1 MAFITQP
8 YSLVGK
14 YEVIKFLEQ
23 TRRDLVC
30 CPTFI
35 SNNMVKIYSGSNNTV
50 QICSASNDTVQ
61 ICSGSN
67 NTVQICSGSN
77 NTVQIYYGSNNM
89 VQIVGCD
96 NC

>member
-1 MAFITQP
+1 MAFIKQP

-14 YEVIKFLEQ
+14 YEVIKLSDP

-35 SNNMVKIYSGSNNTV
+35 SNNTV
-50 QICSASNDTVQ
+50 QIY
-61 ICSGSN
+61 SGSN

-77 NTVQIYYGSNNM
+77 DTVQICSGSNNM

-96 NC
+96 NW